1 MRYLFLAATA
11 AVLMCAVVPP
21 ASAAGLVI
29 DGIDF
34 GDDASRWARDGECDD
49 PRFEGPGMTA
59 TTLLDADIGHDATDC
74 STAYRAGRLGLRG
87 GVPGDGAP
95 DHDSDDLAEPLDD
108 EDYGIPGPGLWAPG
122 DHINQVGS
130 IGTGPDVSV
139 PADGLII
146 DGINFGDDASRWARD
161 NECDDPRFEGPGM
174 TTTPL
179 LDADIAHDATD
190 CAAAYRA
197 GNLRLRGEADPGLA
211 RRPFGK

>member
-1 MRYLFLAATA
+1 MIRHFMP
-11 AVLMCAVVPP
+11 AVFSGLMVCAVFAPA
-21 ASAAGLVI
+21 ASANIVI

-74 STAYRAGRLGLRG
+74 STAYRAGNLSLR
-87 GVPGDGAP
+87 DGAP
-95 DHDSDDLAEPLDD
+95 GYDPDDVDGPLDD
-108 EDYGIPGPGLWAPG
+108 DDYGIPGPGLWAPG

-130 IGTGPDVSV
+130 AGAGTGASIPTG
-139 PADGLII
+139 GLVV

-179 LDADIAHDATD
+179 LQEDIGHDATD
-190 CAAAYRA
+190 CATAYEG
-197 GNLRLRGEADPGLA
+197 GNLRLRGDADADLV

>member
-1 MRYLFLAATA
+1 MRHLFLAATA
-11 AVLMCAVVPP
+11 AVLMCAAVPP

-49 PRFEGPGMTA
+49 PRFEGPGMT
-59 TTLLDADIGHDATDC
+59 TTPLLDADIGHDATDC
-74 STAYRAGRLGLRG
+74 STAYRAGKLHLRG
-87 GVPGDGAP
+87 DAP
-95 DHDSDDLAEPLDD
+95 DYDPDDTAEPQDD
-108 EDYGIPGPGLWAPG
+108 KDYGIPGPGLWAPG
-122 DHINQVGS
+122 DHINQVDGS
-130 IGTGPDVSV
+130 GGTAPSG
-139 PADGLII
+139 GLVV

-161 NECDDPRFEGPGM
+161 GECDDPRFEGPGM

-190 CAAAYRA
+190 CATAYQA